1 MRKFIYFVLGS
12 QIFGIKFDTEYGET
26 IIYSFIQSLF
36 SLLCGRPFN
45 KDWKYSAFMVWAKSV
60 LW

>member
-36 SLLCGRPFN
+36 FT
-45 KDWKYSAFMVWAKSV
+45 
-60 LW
+60 LWETI